1 MFLTARRSRPDKA
14 NWTDRPSQ
22 KTPRSPLM
30 PGVGRQKLSVK
41 SDSVQNPLAF
51 AERIPPVKVFALD
64 FRPGL
69 ECVL

>member
-1 MFLTARRSRPDKA
+1 
-14 NWTDRPSQ
+14 
-22 KTPRSPLM
+22 M

-69 ECVL
+69 VGRKHSCQRPPGQDGGWRFTLGGDF